1 MKQLINYCPVPG
13 CDNDIPTTDEALKNY
28 LNVTGL
34 DGVELFI
41 YQKQPYDVSYLN
53 NTVGVHL
60 KYWPFWL
67 DFWRDNNDFL
77 QKKFGTKENMRKFYF
92 GAGNKEEWLD
102 AIKAHIQI
110 ALKEEPEYLVW
121 HVSESDDDE
130 IFTFDFKY
138 SDKEV
143 IEGTAEVYN
152 AVKEIIPKNVKVLFE
167 NLWWPGLRL
176 TDKKVVETFFQ
187 LVNDDNAGIMLD
199 TGHLMNTNPELK
211 NEDEAVRYLCEVVH
225 NLGNLKNRIKGLH
238 LSCSLSGEY
247 LKSFYREKLVQTDY
261 MEVMNHI
268 INIDRHQAWST
279 NTIGDLLKMVN
290 PEYVVHELYYNDFSE
305 LTELVKKQQALFN
318 YNNK

>member
-13 CDNDIPTTDEALKNY
+13 YDIDIPNTDEELNDY
-28 LNVTGL
+28 LSATGL

-41 YQKQPYDVSYLN
+41 YQKQPYDVSYRN

-67 DFWRDNNDFL
+67 DFWHGEKDFL
-77 QKKFGTKENMRKFYF
+77 QKKFGTKEALKNFYF
-92 GAGNKEEWLD
+92 DSVNTKEWLD
-102 AIKAHIQI
+102 AIRAHIQI

-138 SDKEV
+138 SDEEV
-143 IEGTAEVYN
+143 IEATAEVYN

-167 NLWWPGLRL
+167 NLWWPGLKL

-187 LVNDDNAGIMLD
+187 RVNDDNAGIMLD
-199 TGHLMNTNPELK
+199 TGHLMNTNPTLK
-211 NEDEAVRYLCEVVH
+211 SEDEAVKYLCDVV
-225 NLGNLKNRIKGLH
+225 NDLGQLKDRIKGLH

-247 LKSFYREKLVQTDY
+247 LNSFARNKPKQADY
-261 MEVMNHI
+261 MKVMKHI
-268 INIDRHQAWST
+268 TSIDRHQAWST
-279 NTIGDLLKMVN
+279 NAIRDFIRIVN
-290 PEYVVHELYYNDFSE
+290 PEYVVHELYYNDFNE
-305 LTELVKKQQALFN
+305 LTELVKQQQSLF
-318 YNNK
+318 YLKK

>member
-13 CDNDIPTTDEALKNY
+13 YDNDIPTTDEALKSY
-28 LNVTGL
+28 LDLTGL

-41 YQKQPYDVSYLN
+41 YQKQPYAVSYLN

-67 DFWRDNNDFL
+67 DFWREEKDFL
-77 QKKFGTKENMRKFYF
+77 KKKFVTKENMGEFYF
-92 GAGNKEEWLD
+92 GAENREEWLD
-102 AIKAHIQI
+102 AIREHIKV

-121 HVSESDDDE
+121 HVSESDDEE

-143 IEGTAEVYN
+143 IEGAAEVYN
-152 AVKEIIPKNVKVLFE
+152 AVKEIIPRNVKVLFE
-167 NLWWPGLRL
+167 NLWWPGLKL

-187 LVNDDNAGIMLD
+187 LIKDDNAGIMLD
-199 TGHLMNTNPELK
+199 TGHLMNTNPALK
-211 NEDEAVRYLCEVVH
+211 SEEEAAKYLCEVV
-225 NLGNLKNRIKGLH
+225 NDLGNLKDRIKGLH

-247 LKSFYREKLVQTDY
+247 LSSFCRNKPVQADY

-305 LTELVKKQQALFN
+305 LTELVKKQQALFSQ
-318 YNNK
+318 NK